1 LQYDFL
7 YLLMDFKRED
17 NKGYAFDNPIASK
30 ACRLSE
36 ALGHAV
42 ALSGYDG
49 GAWLRLNGQRRVD
62 DGDRRVELAGDWC
75 LVLLAR

>member
-1 LQYDFL
+1 MQYDFL
-7 YLLMDFKRED
+7 YLSMDFKRED

-49 GAWLRLNGQRRVD
+49 GA
-62 DGDRRVELAGDWC
+62 
-75 LVLLAR
+75 